1 MKLDVSCMRYLQKD
15 DFRVLTAI
23 EMGMRNHELVPL
35 ELIIQI
41 SKLRHGGSHKILST
55 LLRNKLVAHANND
68 YNGYRLSYLGYD
80 ILALRTLL
88 AKGIIT
94 AVGSQIGVGKESD
107 IFEAQNADSEEVV
120 IKIHRLGRTSFRAV
134 RRHRDYLGNKSKASW
149 LYMSRLA
156 ASKEFAFMRALH
168 AHGFPTPIPIEQNR
182 HIVVMSRVHGFP
194 MAQIKTGRMEGAE
207 RIFIIC
213 LNLLKR
219 LAENG
224 LIHCDFNE
232 FNLMVN
238 DLGDVTMIDFPQM
251 VSTSHPNAT
260 ELFQRDVKCL
270 VKFFAMKMGYT
281 APDTLIPN
289 LSDITQQSTQL
300 DQEVRASGFSQKDDD
315 LLIQYIY
322 DHESDAIEESEGLND
337 VIEQEDESYEDR
349 EEEENIGDEHNQ
361 NDNMIM
367 TNASILISKD
377 KVDFDILKDIADIND
392 EDLDG
397 ENNYCEV
404 PDKLLIESMT
414 PSQVISS
421 SVDKLTKQ
429 SDANISDEETDDS
442 DTDDVNAVTPLP
454 DSTLDIVKR
463 KVRK

>member
-349 EEEENIGDEHNQ
+349 EEDENIGDEQNQ
-361 NDNMIM
+361 NNNM
-367 TNASILISKD
+367 TNSNFLISKD

-392 EDLDG
+392 DDLGG
-397 ENNYCEV
+397 ENIYCEV
-404 PDKLLIESMT
+404 PDKLLIGSMS

>member
-315 LLIQYIY
+315 LLIQYIN

-349 EEEENIGDEHNQ
+349 EEDENIGDEQNQ
-361 NDNMIM
+361 NNNM
-367 TNASILISKD
+367 TNSNFLISKD

-392 EDLDG
+392 DDLGG
-397 ENNYCEV
+397 ENIYCEV
-404 PDKLLIESMT
+404 PDKLLIGSMS

>member
-349 EEEENIGDEHNQ
+349 EVDENIGDEQNQ
-361 NDNMIM
+361 NNNM